1 MKGRRIFAISV
12 VAVLLCILLSVNSYR
27 GTDENAGVTFP
38 VLTDMVLDSVSPEF
52 LLQNP
57 VENKGWYLLKYEFT
71 DTATGDVFF
80 STNWLEGGKQYSYRL
95 DGLEGSIDSRVHIYA
110 KDADTYDNVSGINL
124 YIKITKGE

>member
-1 MKGRRIFAISV
+1 MKGRRIFAILV
-12 VAVLLCILLSVNSYR
+12 VAVLLCILLSGNSYR

-57 VENKGWYLLKYEFT
+57 VENKGRYLLKYEFT
-71 DTATGDVFF
+71 DTATDYVFF

-95 DGLEGSIDSRVHIYA
+95 DGLEGSVDSKVHIYA
-110 KDADTYDNVSGINL
+110 KDADTYSNVSGVNL

>member
-1 MKGRRIFAISV
+1 MKGRRIVAILV
-12 VAVLLCILLSVNSYR
+12 VVVLLCMLLSDSSR
-27 GTDENAGVTFP
+27 DTENAGVTFP
-38 VLTDMVLDSVSPEF
+38 VLTDMVLDSGSPEF

-57 VENKGWYLLKYEFT
+57 VENKGRYLLKYEFM
-71 DTATGDVFF
+71 DTATDDVFF

-110 KDADTYDNVSGINL
+110 KDADTYGNVSGVNL

>member
-1 MKGRRIFAISV
+1 MKGRRIFAILV
-12 VAVLLCILLSVNSYR
+12 VAVLLCMLLSDSRR
-27 GTDENAGVTFP
+27 GTENAGVTFP

-57 VENKGWYLLKYEFT
+57 VENKGRYLLKYEFT
-71 DTATGDVFF
+71 DTATDDVFF

-95 DGLEGSIDSRVHIYA
+95 DGLEGSVDSRVHIYA
-110 KDADTYDNVSGINL
+110 KDADTYGNVSGVNL